1 MRKANNHYGTCCFRY
16 AATAPRYPLQ
26 VLVAQKLLRAL
37 RCYRWREKEGKEGNW
52 FSHHDIITEKL
63 STYSLLKHQPQKC
76 QFSAYR
82 SVTRSYYK

>member
-37 RCYRWREKEGKEGNW
+37 RCYRWCEKVGKEENW
-52 FSHHDIITEKL
+52 FSHHDI
-63 STYSLLKHQPQKC
+63 
-76 QFSAYR
+76 
-82 SVTRSYYK
+82 